1 MHNPPGTGTLKLRG
15 DEYSEINELKKVFL
29 LLLLFISRIIR
40 YLMYSNI
47 QCTILMRIFTSLHST
62 RFTFCMLHTSW
73 ILFLFA
79 YSFYLLFL
87 FSILHYIQIL
97 YSPFISN
104 FLIARVRGEFEGKR
118 KKSICR
124 VNRYNTK
131 WWKKRKGGTSEGRK
145 EKRRKEKKKRTGRWK
160 GKTQKCEISL
170 SGSFVSGRARGGG
183 RDGMESKNRGGLR

>member
-1 MHNPPGTGTLKLRG
+1 MIEIISRKRDDLSTGTMHNPPGTGTLKLRWE

-29 LLLLFISRIIR
+29 LLLLISRIIR

-47 QCTILMRIFTSLHST
+47 QRTILMRIFTSLHST

-145 EKRRKEKKKRTGRWK
+145 EKRRKEKKKKNWAVE
-160 GKTQKCEISL
+160 GKNAKM
-170 SGSFVSGRARGGG
+170 
-183 RDGMESKNRGGLR
+183 RDLIERIVC